1 MQSLVL
7 VSTGGSIAL
16 WDTVIRFSPVLS
28 TPHPKRF
35 TFPSARFFHAQNLRF
50 WTWGGPIRK
59 DGRNASE
66 LLIYPTSILLIYQV
80 SEWFFKFDK
89 ERKP

>member
-7 VSTGGSIAL
+7 VSSGGSIAL
-16 WDTVIRFSPVLS
+16 QRAVLAFIPVLS
-28 TPHPKRF
+28 TPQNKREASP
-35 TFPSARFFHAQNLRF
+35 TTRFFHAQNLWF
-50 WTWGGPIRK
+50 WTWGGSTRK
-59 DGRNASE
+59 DGRTTCFV
-66 LLIYPTSILLIYQV
+66 LIYPTSILLIYQV